1 MKKIVFLTVLVMAL
15 FVNCTG
21 AQKKT
26 VSKELHPDLKGGVF
40 LTSFYTGVKY
50 NDIVV
55 KDKNGNV
62 IFEDDFSSRKEAWEG
77 GDEWET
83 VNGQVQMLDS
93 FNFDSRYAVYNTEWE
108 AKTIVVKGTRV
119 EGDEGICLGF
129 GAKNSDTFYQFN
141 VGGWASTKTAL
152 QKVGENGGL
161 MAEAKDKKFNA
172 IPLGKEVE
180 LKVELNGNNI
190 KCYIDNQLVI
200 DYMVK

>member
-1 MKKIVFLTVLVMAL
+1 MKKIILLSMLVMAL

-40 LTSFYTGVKY
+40 VTSFYTGVKY

-55 KDKNGNV
+55 KDKDGNV

-108 AKTIVVKGTRV
+108 AKTIVLKGTRV

>member
-1 MKKIVFLTVLVMAL
+1 MKKIILLSMLVMAL

-40 LTSFYTGVKY
+40 VTSFYTGVKY

-55 KDKNGNV
+55 KDKDGNV

-83 VNGQVQMLDS
+83 VDGQVQMLDS

-108 AKTIVVKGTRV
+108 AKTIVLKGTRV

-129 GAKNSDTFYQFN
+129 GAKNSDTFYQLMLEDGQAQKQLYKKLEKT
-141 VGGWASTKTAL
+141 VDLWPKQRTKS
-152 QKVGENGGL
+152 L
-161 MAEAKDKKFNA
+161 MQY
-172 IPLGKEVE
+172 L
-180 LKVELNGNNI
+180 
-190 KCYIDNQLVI
+190 
-200 DYMVK
+200 